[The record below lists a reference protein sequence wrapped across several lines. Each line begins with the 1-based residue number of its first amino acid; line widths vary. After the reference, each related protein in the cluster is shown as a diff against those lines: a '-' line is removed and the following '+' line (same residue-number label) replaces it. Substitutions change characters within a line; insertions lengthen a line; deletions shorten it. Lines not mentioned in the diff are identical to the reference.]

1 MSTRLGAVEHSPEYP
16 THDFSVPFA
25 CRYKEAGV
33 DGDKQ
38 DAAADQAAAA
48 AEGDGRLNVAR
59 EGGGDGAADGAAGGA
74 ADGVGQQE
82 ADNAQQADQA
92 AAAAAAAKE
101 AEAAA
106 LAKAAGIVGRT
117 VVLHTQFGPIKIKL
131 LEQLAP
137 KATALVWQLAQARG
151 CKDCAF
157 YR

>member
-1 MSTRLGAVEHSPEYP
+1 MGTRLGAVEHSPEYLA
-16 THDFSVPFA
+16 HDFSVPFA

-48 AEGDGRLNVAR
+48 EGDGRLNVAQ
-59 EGGGDGAADGAAGGA
+59 EGGGDGAAGGAAGGA
-74 ADGVGQQE
+74 ADGAGQQE